1 MDVPLISVDWL
12 IGCISL
18 VDDAGFKFQLSK
30 INDQF
35 RKEKCPLLSCFR
47 RTSSNIIQ
55 HHPTSSNII
64 QHHPTSSN
72 IIQHHPTSS
81 NIIQHHPTS
90 SNIIQHHPTSSN
102 IIQHHPTSSNYQ
114 LWKMATAAAPPVST
128 TPTQSTDGVVPV
140 ISASDS
146 TSTTSSSLG
155 AAFVCRC
162 NSWESPIYLERNTQW
177 ECFIGDSFGIPLK
190 NYLKKN
196 QSPCVPDGRNT
207 QLLQLLFFQKGQ
219 GCQGSIQRPRSHT

>member
-72 IIQHHPTSS
+72 IIQHHPTT
-81 NIIQHHPTS
+81 N
-90 SNIIQHHPTSSN
+90 
-102 IIQHHPTSSNYQ
+102 
-114 LWKMATAAAPPVST
+114 
-128 TPTQSTDGVVPV
+128 
-140 ISASDS
+140 
-146 TSTTSSSLG
+146 
-155 AAFVCRC
+155 
-162 NSWESPIYLERNTQW
+162 
-177 ECFIGDSFGIPLK
+177 FGRWP
-190 NYLKKN
+190 
-196 QSPCVPDGRNT
+196 
-207 QLLQLLFFQKGQ
+207 LQLPHLYQ
-219 GCQGSIQRPRSHT
+219 PRRRRVPMVWFRWSQHRIPPARHRHPLELRSFVGAIHGNHQFIWKETLNGNVSLVIHLEFH

>member
-1 MDVPLISVDWL
+1 MKLWPAAGLWHQGDSRLDASQEDP
-12 IGCISL
+12 IG
-18 VDDAGFKFQLSK
+18 A
-30 INDQF
+30 
-35 RKEKCPLLSCFR
+35 R
-47 RTSSNIIQ
+47 SSN
-55 HHPTSSNII
+55 HL
-64 QHHPTSSN
+64 
-72 IIQHHPTSS
+72 
-81 NIIQHHPTS
+81 
-90 SNIIQHHPTSSN
+90 
-102 IIQHHPTSSNYQ
+102 QHHPTSSNYH

-190 NYLKKN
+190 NYLKKKSITMCSWWQKHSIVTIVVLSKRSRLSRLDSTSTISHIK
-196 QSPCVPDGRNT
+196 QSDHGTP
-207 QLLQLLFFQKGQ
+207 
-219 GCQGSIQRPRSHT
+219 